1 MRVLVRNGALTHI
14 FSPRT
19 FYPRF
24 VHSLSPNPFTF
35 RMASNSSDWTAPRVR
50 ETFLDYFKK
59 NGHTFGELR
68 LSLSFFETPP
78 KISPAMKLTL
88 VFT

>member
-1 MRVLVRNGALTHI
+1 
-14 FSPRT
+14 
-19 FYPRF
+19 
-24 VHSLSPNPFTF
+24 
-35 RMASNSSDWTAPRVR
+35 MASNSSDWTAPRVR

>member
-24 VHSLSPNPFTF
+24 VLPPSLNPFTP
-35 RMASNSSDWTAPRVR
+35 RMASNTADWSAQRVR
-50 ETFLDYFKK
+50 DTFLDYFKQ
-59 NGHTFGELR
+59 NGHTFGT
-68 LSLSFFETPP
+68 SSFHCRVVVRF
-78 KISPAMKLTL
+78 LL
-88 VFT
+88 FF